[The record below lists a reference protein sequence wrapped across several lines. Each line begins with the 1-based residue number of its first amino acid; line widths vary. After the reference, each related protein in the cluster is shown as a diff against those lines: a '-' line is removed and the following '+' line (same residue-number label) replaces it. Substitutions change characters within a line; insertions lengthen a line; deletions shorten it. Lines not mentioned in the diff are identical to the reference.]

1 MPGPFKLKS
10 GNKPPFKQMGSSP
23 VKHQDLHTPY
33 ASPEEFHKAQGGVH
47 DGINYG
53 EDEFRDYGV
62 DKLKKD
68 IELRKDSIDN
78 IDQKIDSLI
87 DARDDMEDRQYRDEE
102 RVPIDYVEEEEPV
115 ELDLKDDIYDI
126 PADKT
131 DVYIPPS
138 EEEIEATRKGI
149 AYRD

>member
-23 VKHQDLHTPY
+23 AKHQDSHTPY

-53 EDEFRDYGV
+53 EDEYRDYGV
-62 DKLKKD
+62 DKLKED
-68 IELRKDSIDN
+68 IESRKDSIEN

-87 DARDDMEDRQYRDEE
+87 DARNEMEDRQYEDEE
-102 RVPIDYVEEEEPV
+102 RVPVDYEEPV
-115 ELDLKDDIYDI
+115 EEIELKDDIYDI
-126 PADKT
+126 PADAT

-138 EEEIEATRKGI
+138 EDEIETR
-149 AYRD
+149 RQRTR